1 MTARAYLHTLGL
13 ALLAAALLRG
23 FAVQAFK
30 IPSASMMPTLLI
42 GDHLLIDPLSYGL
55 RLPWGGW
62 LLRWA
67 TPQPGDV
74 IVFASPRDATQ
85 DFVKRVVAVAGERV
99 EVRDKQVLVDG
110 APRDVDAAYF
120 IEGRSH
126 VQSSDVRA
134 NFGPV
139 WVPPGQIFVLGDN
152 RDQSIDSRFW
162 GFVDVSDVRGK
173 AATVYWSRDGDDGWV
188 RWERVGNCVR

>member
-1 MTARAYLHTLGL
+1 MLLRAF
-13 ALLAAALLRG
+13 ALL
-23 FAVQAFK
+23 AFK
-30 IPSASMMPTLLI
+30 IPSASMLPTLQI
-42 GDHLLIDPLSYGL
+42 GDYVLIDPLSYGL

-67 TPQPGDV
+67 TPHAGDV
-74 IVFASPRDATQ
+74 VVFANPRDATQ

-110 APRDVDAAYF
+110 VPRDLPGTYF
-120 IEGRSH
+120 VEGRSN
-126 VQSSDVRA
+126 VQSNDVRD

-139 WVPPGQIFVLGDN
+139 WVPSGHIFVLGDN
-152 RDQSIDSRFW
+152 RDQSVDSRFW

-173 AATVYWSRDGDDGWV
+173 AGTIYWSMDGDDGWV
-188 RWERVGNCVR
+188 RWERVGTFVR

>member
-1 MTARAYLHTLGL
+1 M
-13 ALLAAALLRG
+13 LAAVLLRG
-23 FAVQAFK
+23 FVVQAFK
-30 IPSASMMPTLLI
+30 IPSASMMPTLQI
-42 GDHLLIDPLSYGL
+42 GDYVLVNPLRYGL

-74 IVFASPRDATQ
+74 VVFAGPRDALQ
-85 DFVKRVVAVAGERV
+85 DYVKRVVAVGGERV

-110 APRDVDAAYF
+110 VPRELDGAYF

-126 VQSSDVRA
+126 VQSNDLRD

-139 WVPPGQIFVLGDN
+139 WVPPGQVFVLGDN
-152 RDQSIDSRFW
+152 RDQSVDSRFW
-162 GFVDVSDVRGK
+162 GFVDVHAVRGK
-173 AATVYWSRDGDDGWV
+173 AGTIYWSMDGDDGWV
-188 RWERVGNCVR
+188 RWERVGNFVR